1 MKYVTL
7 ANLSQPHTQP
17 IVARYCTS
25 FLCQLRG
32 LMFTHDLAPDRGLLL
47 VQGRD
52 SRLDASIHMLFMA
65 MDLAVVWINAQN
77 EIVDTRL
84 ARRWRL
90 AYVPQLPARFV
101 LEAHPDRLADFNI
114 GDKVSIHEAW
124 LD

>member
-77 EIVDTRL
+77 EVVDTRL
-84 ARRWRL
+84 AQRWRL
-90 AYVPQLPARFV
+90 VYVPQQPACFV

>member
-65 MDLAVVWINAQN
+65 MELAVIWINAQN
-77 EIVDTRL
+77 EVVDTRL

-90 AYVPQLPARFV
+90 AYVPQQPARFV

>member
-1 MKYVTL
+1 
-7 ANLSQPHTQP
+7 
-17 IVARYCTS
+17 
-25 FLCQLRG
+25 
-32 LMFTHDLAPDRGLLL
+32 MFTRDLAPERGLLL

-65 MDLAVVWINAQN
+65 MDLAVIWINAQN
-77 EIVDTRL
+77 EVVDTRL

-90 AYVPQLPARFV
+90 AYVPQQPARFV
-101 LEAHPDRLADFNI
+101 LETHPDRLADFNI